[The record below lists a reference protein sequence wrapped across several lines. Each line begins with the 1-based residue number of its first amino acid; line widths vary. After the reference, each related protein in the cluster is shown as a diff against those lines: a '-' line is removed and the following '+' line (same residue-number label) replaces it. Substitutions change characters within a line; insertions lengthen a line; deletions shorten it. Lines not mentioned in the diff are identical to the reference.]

1 MIFVAHAVVKSV
13 LIVILIGFTLSSY
26 ASTAIHAC
34 ANSSISI
41 RADEPVDHHDICN
54 SAEDALAFFDR
65 LDIELS
71 HPVIIEIVLNFPDW
85 ISETALGCYQE
96 EEQKVIVL
104 TFSAFEKREVWFGV
118 PVDRSMYRSLVTH
131 EVAHAVASCKFTISE
146 PTIHAKEYVAYV
158 AMFAMMNPVLRVR
171 VLAANPGVG
180 FDSESEITG
189 LTYLLDPIR
198 FGVEAYRHYLKK
210 DHGDA
215 FLLKAL
221 SGKVLTRS
229 VLDFPY

>member
-1 MIFVAHAVVKSV
+1 MIFVAHEVVKAV
-13 LIVILIGFTLSSY
+13 LVVILIGYSLSSY
-26 ASTAIHAC
+26 ASSAIHAC

-41 RADEPVDHHDICN
+41 RADEPVDHHEICN
-54 SAEDALAFFDR
+54 SAEDALAFFNR

-71 HPVIIEIVLNFPDW
+71 HPVIIEIVPNLPDW
-85 ISETALGCYQE
+85 ISKTALGCYHE

-131 EVAHAVASCKFTISE
+131 EVVHAVASCNFTISK

-158 AMFAMMNPVLRVR
+158 AMFAMMNPVIRAR

-180 FDSESEITG
+180 FDRESEIND
-189 LTYLLDPIR
+189 LTYAGWTVNSSYPNIL
-198 FGVEAYRHYLKK
+198 
-210 DHGDA
+210 
-215 FLLKAL
+215 
-221 SGKVLTRS
+221 
-229 VLDFPY
+229 